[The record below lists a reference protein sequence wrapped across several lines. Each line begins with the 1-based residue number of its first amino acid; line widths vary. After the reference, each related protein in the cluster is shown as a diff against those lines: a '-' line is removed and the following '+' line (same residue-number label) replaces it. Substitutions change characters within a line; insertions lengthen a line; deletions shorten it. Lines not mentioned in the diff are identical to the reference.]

1 MKILAATLISL
12 SLFASATSQ
21 AQTGAAQANAS
32 PTASAPDSHSIKITR
47 SGSQQPSKGP
57 VEYFTGSV
65 QVQPLFPAQ
74 DPSRTSGG
82 KVTFEPGARSA
93 WHTHPLGQIL
103 IVTDG
108 TGWIQQ
114 WGGPIEE
121 IRKGDV
127 IWIPAG
133 VKHWHGATPNTA
145 MTHVAIQEELNG
157 KAVEWMEKVTNEQYR
172 K

>member
-1 MKILAATLISL
+1 MKLIAATIM
-12 SLFASATSQ
+12 SLFMLVASGAIGQTTSESGTSQ
-21 AQTGAAQANAS
+21 TAPAHNSQTI
-32 PTASAPDSHSIKITR
+32 TITR
-47 SGSQQPSKGP
+47 SGLQQPNKGSA
-57 VEYFTGSV
+57 EHFTGSV
-65 QVQPLFPAQ
+65 EVQQLFPAH

-82 KVTFEPGARSA
+82 RVTFEPGARSA

-108 TGWIQQ
+108 AGWIQR

-121 IRKGDV
+121 IRKGNV

-133 VKHWHGATPNTA
+133 VKHWHGATPNTR

-157 KAVEWMEKVTNEQYR
+157 KAVEWMEKVTDGQYR

>member
-1 MKILAATLISL
+1 MKVLAITLISL
-12 SLFASATSQ
+12 SLFASVASL
-21 AQTGAAQANAS
+21 AQTSAAKPS
-32 PTASAPDSHSIKITR
+32 TSSSIKIAR
-47 SGSQQPSKGP
+47 SDSLQPKKGSA
-57 VEYFTGSV
+57 EYFTGSV
-65 QVQPLFPAQ
+65 QVQELFPAY

-82 KVTFEPGARSA
+82 KVTFEAGARSA

-108 TGWIQQ
+108 TGWIQE
-114 WGGPIEE
+114 WGRPIEE

-133 VKHWHGATPNTA
+133 VKHWHGATPSTA
-145 MTHVAIQEELNG
+145 MTHIAIQEQLNG
-157 KAVEWMEKVTNEQYR
+157 KAVEWMEKVTDEQYR

>member
-1 MKILAATLISL
+1 MKLIAATIM
-12 SLFASATSQ
+12 SLFMIVSNSAPAQAASPSGTSQ
-21 AQTGAAQANAS
+21 NESAHNSQT
-32 PTASAPDSHSIKITR
+32 IKITR
-47 SGSQQPSKGP
+47 SGSLQPKKGSA
-57 VEYFTGSV
+57 EYFTGAV
-65 QVQPLFPAQ
+65 QVDELFAAD

-82 KVTFEPGARSA
+82 KVTFKPGARSA

-108 TGWIQQ
+108 MGWIQQ

-121 IRKGDV
+121 LRKGDV

-133 VKHWHGATPNTA
+133 VKHWHGATPRTA
-145 MTHVAIQEELNG
+145 MTHIAIQEQLNG
-157 KAVEWMEKVTNEQYR
+157 KAVEWMEKVTDEQYR

>member
-1 MKILAATLISL
+1 MKPIAATIM
-12 SLFASATSQ
+12 SLFMFVANGSAGQ
-21 AQTGAAQANAS
+21 
-32 PTASAPDSHSIKITR
+32 TASASGTSQTAPVPNPQMIKITR
-47 SGSQQPSKGP
+47 SDSLHSNNGSAQ
-57 VEYFTGSV
+57 YFTGSV
-65 QVQPLFPAQ
+65 QVQELFPAS

-82 KVTFEPGARSA
+82 KVTFAPGARSA

-108 TGWIQQ
+108 TGWIQE
-114 WGGPIEE
+114 WGGAIEE

-133 VKHWHGATPNTA
+133 VKHWHGATPTTA
-145 MTHVAIQEELNG
+145 MTHIAVQEALNG
-157 KAVEWMEKVTNEQYR
+157 KAVEWMEKVTDEQYH